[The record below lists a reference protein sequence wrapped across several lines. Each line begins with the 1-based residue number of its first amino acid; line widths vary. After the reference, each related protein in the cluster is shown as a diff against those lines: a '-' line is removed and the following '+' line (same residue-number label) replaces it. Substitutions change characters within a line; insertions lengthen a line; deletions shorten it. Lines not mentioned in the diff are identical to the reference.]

1 MPATYL
7 LDENNAKTKQNQV
20 ELDPPY
26 PLATPPTLSCL
37 RHGVLQYI
45 GVAAGV
51 TPLLAT
57 VGHFD
62 YCVKLPSVWR
72 GVQMCASIHARS
84 FW

>member
-1 MPATYL
+1 MPNGYSNRESGNSVSDSRPMPSAGLHAEGY
-7 LDENNAKTKQNQV
+7 
-20 ELDPPY
+20 
-26 PLATPPTLSCL
+26 
-37 RHGVLQYI
+37 HGVLQYI

-72 GVQMCASIHARS
+72 GVQMCTSIHARS